1 MTVLQ
6 ALSLA
11 GGFTIFASP
20 RDMKLISGTGTR
32 QEIRKINFYK
42 MIEDSELNYHMLKP
56 GDTIVIP

>member
-11 GGFTIFASP
+11 GGCTPFASP
-20 RDMKLISGTGTR
+20 RNMKLISGTGTR
-32 QEIRKINFYK
+32 QEIRNMNFYK
-42 MIEDSELNYHMLKP
+42 MIEDIELDYHMLKP